1 MRIFSKNK
9 KVRVDR
15 VTRKDVCKTVCI
27 CVLAPVHSTERRQ
40 RLAAIKAAK
49 GDKPKRVGT

>member
-1 MRIFSKNK
+1 MQIFSKNK
-9 KVRVDR
+9 KVCVDR